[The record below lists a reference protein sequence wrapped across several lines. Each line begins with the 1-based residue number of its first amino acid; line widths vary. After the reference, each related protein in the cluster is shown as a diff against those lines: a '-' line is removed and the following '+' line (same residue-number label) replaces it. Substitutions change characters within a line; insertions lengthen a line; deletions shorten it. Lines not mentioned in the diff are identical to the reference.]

1 MQGTSALHS
10 RTVYAEKRYTFEDIY
25 IGWEFAG
32 LMYLKES
39 KSSQQHKAKVD
50 MNLIHDI
57 VPYRPDIAESFEE
70 HLSLRSQG
78 FRERSIKV

>member
-1 MQGTSALHS
+1 MKGTSALHS
-10 RTVYAEKRYTFEDIY
+10 RQVYAEKRYSFDDIY

-32 LMYLKES
+32 LMYLRYS
-39 KSSQQHKAKVD
+39 KGLDQHKTMVD

-70 HLSLRSQG
+70 HLRRQS
-78 FRERSIKV
+78 FHERFVKVQ